1 MSDIRMGEAQINSDT
16 PESWG
21 IKKKPFNGG
30 PAFPHDSGA
39 VQFERTGLSVRD
51 YIAIQLIT
59 SGGIILQ
66 HDDGDFVGMPNRDL
80 MIKKAYE
87 MADAIIEAGKIGQ

>member
-1 MSDIRMGEAQINSDT
+1 MSDIRMGEAQINSDN
-16 PESWG
+16 PESSG

-39 VQFERTGLSVRD
+39 VYFDRSGLSVRD
-51 YIAIQLIT
+51 YIAIQVIT
-59 SGGIILQ
+59 SGRFVLQ
-66 HDDGDFVGMPNRDL
+66 HDDGDFVGIPNRDL

-87 MADAIIEAGKIGQ
+87 MADAIIEYGEIGK

>member
-1 MSDIRMGEAQINSDT
+1 MN
-16 PESWG
+16 
-21 IKKKPFNGG
+21 KNNGG

-39 VQFERTGLSVRD
+39 VQFDRSGLSVRD

-59 SGGIILQ
+59 SGGISLQ
-66 HDDGDFVGMPNRDL
+66 TDDGEFVGIPHKDI

-87 MADAIIEAGKIGQ
+87 MADAIIEAGEIGK